1 MLAGSGG
8 RKPCLS
14 PQRNTGRKM
23 AAKGKRVVRD
33 RHENVRARRARE
45 KRVWRAAFAVS
56 ALFHVLVFLLGP
68 RGSIPISAAAA
79 GPNQGDIRAADGT
92 MTVMALS
99 SAPPTQI
106 RRPALP
112 IVDVNV
118 AVPVLSTDQPAPE
131 MSLDIP
137 TLSDP
142 GVGSS
147 QGTDPG
153 DVQGAGIPGATGAGD
168 AGTSLEGRSRI
179 IPPSPRGIILP
190 PTNESLRGRRVEIWV
205 FVDERGRVVADST
218 RLQPPTP
225 DQGFNERLVGEAAE
239 WVFEPAR
246 QNGTPIATWFPYT
259 VSME

>member
-1 MLAGSGG
+1 
-8 RKPCLS
+8 
-14 PQRNTGRKM
+14 
-23 AAKGKRVVRD
+23 
-33 RHENVRARRARE
+33 
-45 KRVWRAAFAVS
+45 
-56 ALFHVLVFLLGP
+56 
-68 RGSIPISAAAA
+68 
-79 GPNQGDIRAADGT
+79 

-112 IVDVNV
+112 VVDVDV

-137 TLSDP
+137 MLSNP
-142 GVGSS
+142 GVGSR
-147 QGTDPG
+147 QGTDSG
-153 DVQGAGIPGATGAGD
+153 NVQGAGD
-168 AGTSLEGRSRI
+168 AGTSLEGRLWI

-246 QNGTPIATWFPYT
+246 QNGAPLATWFPYT